1 MVTSAKNIFLKALF
15 SFSFIL
21 FSVSVKGQSSPG
33 CPQINAQV
41 STGPSTTIC
50 QGNCVTLTSTIVP
63 INQNTT
69 YSIQSIPYS
78 PYSYTTGTSIIANQ
92 DDVWSGV
99 TPLGFNFCY
108 FGNTFSN
115 CIIGSNGQL
124 SFNTTLAGGLD
135 DWSISAAIPSLTDM
149 PGNTIC
155 AAFRDTDPTSSGNI
169 YFAYYGA
176 APCRALVV
184 SWDNVPMFGSSCSST
199 PNSSYQLVLYENTNY
214 IDVYIK
220 NSTACTSWNSGYG
233 IVGIQNATGTLGYSP
248 PGRNYPAAWTAVNEG
263 WRFVPTGAP
272 QYTVTWYDPS
282 GPIGNSLTQN
292 VCPMATTNYT
302 ATMQV
307 NGCSSGL
314 LTFSSVAQV
323 SVVPGPTLS
332 VNSATICQ
340 GESATLNVSGA
351 TNYTWQPGG
360 SNASSVTFTPGVTT
374 IYTITGTPS
383 GTTNCIST
391 ATTNINVN
399 VAVPANP
406 ASNSPICEGTALN
419 LSVDAAASYTWNG
432 PGGYVSNVQNPVISN
447 STTNESG
454 VYSVTLTSVAGCTT
468 TATTLVTIIPL
479 PVPVVSNNGPLCAG
493 ETLNLTGSG
502 SIAYN
507 WSGPNGFSSNLSSPT
522 IPNATPAASGTYN
535 LIAGVGACT
544 IAVSTNV
551 IVNPTP
557 TASTGNSGAVCE
569 GLPIYL
575 TGNGGGTYSWQ
586 GPGGFSSSEQNPVLY
601 PSNAGNSG
609 TFTLTV
615 ADAVGCTNSATMSV
629 LIYPVPVADFNF
641 SPIRPVI
648 NGENDV
654 YFTDASHGATINSWN
669 WFFMN
674 TAEFTSISQNPMFH
688 YENPGEY
695 VVALVVKSDHG
706 CYDTIL
712 KPLKV
717 YEDYGLYVPNVF
729 TPNGDGLNDVFQ
741 PKGFGIVKF
750 QMAIYD
756 RWGEKLF
763 ETNNMEVGWNGTKG
777 SKNDVKYGI
786 LADGSYVWQ
795 IKVTNVFGEAKELT
809 GHVILM
815 K

>member
-1 MVTSAKNIFLKALF
+1 MTNKNFKTALF
-15 SFSFIL
+15 FL
-21 FSVSVKGQSSPG
+21 FSLCSVFVQSQTSPA

-50 QGNCVTLTSTIVP
+50 QGNCVTLTSTVVP
-63 INQNTT
+63 INLNTT
-69 YSIQSIPYS
+69 YSIQSIPYA
-78 PYSYTTGTSIIANQ
+78 PYSFTTGTSILANQ
-92 DDVWSGV
+92 DDIWSGI
-99 TPLGFNFCY
+99 TSLGFNFCY

-124 SFNTTLAGGLD
+124 SFNTTLANGSDG
-135 DWSISAAIPSLTDM
+135 WSISAAIPSLADM

-169 YFAYYGA
+169 YFAYYGT

-184 SWDNVPMFGSSCSST
+184 SWNNVPLFSSSCSPSLSNST
-199 PNSSYQLVLYENTNY
+199 YQLVLYENTNY
-214 IDVYIK
+214 IDVYIQ
-220 NSTACTSWNSGYG
+220 NSTSCSSWNSGYG

-248 PGRNYPAAWTAVNEG
+248 PGRNFPSAWTAVNEA

-272 QYTVTWYDPS
+272 QYTVTWYDSS

-292 VCPMATTNYT
+292 VCPMATTDYT

-307 NGCSSGL
+307 NGCSSGI
-314 LTFSSVAQV
+314 LTFSSVTQV

-340 GESATLNVSGA
+340 GQSATLNVSGA

-391 ATTNINVN
+391 ATTNIDVN
-399 VAVPANP
+399 VAVPAFPTN
-406 ASNSPICEGTALN
+406 NGPICEGTTLN
-419 LSVDAAASYTWNG
+419 LNVAAASTYTWNG
-432 PGGYVSNVQNPVISN
+432 PGGYISNQQNPTIPNATV
-447 STTNESG
+447 NENG
-454 VYSVTLTSVAGCTT
+454 VYSVTLTSVSGCTT
-468 TATTLVTIIPL
+468 TATTSVTIIPL
-479 PVPVVSNNGPLCAG
+479 PVPIVSNNGPLCSG
-493 ETLNLTGSG
+493 QDLNLSGSG
-502 SIAYN
+502 STVYS
-507 WSGPNGFSSNLSSPT
+507 WSGPNGFFSNLASPT
-522 IPNATPAASGTYN
+522 IPNATPAESGVYN

-544 IAVSTNV
+544 VAVSTNV
-551 IVNPTP
+551 SVNPSP
-557 TASTGNSGAVCE
+557 TASMGYSGAVCA
-569 GLPIYL
+569 GLPIYF
-575 TGNGGGTYSWQ
+575 TGNGGTTYSWQ
-586 GPGGFSSSEQNPVLY
+586 GPGGFGSSAQNPTLNV
-601 PSNAGNSG
+601 SSFGNSG
-609 TFTLTV
+609 TYTLTV
-615 ADAVGCTNSATMSV
+615 ADAVGCTNSATLSV
-629 LIYPVPVADFNF
+629 LVFSIPVADFNF

-654 YFTDASHGATINSWN
+654 YFTDASYHANVVSWN

-674 TAEFTSISQNPMFH
+674 TAEFTSTSQNPSFH

-695 VVALVVKSDHG
+695 VVALVVKSDFG
-706 CYDTIL
+706 CTDTIL
-712 KPLKV
+712 KPIKV

-729 TPNGDGLNDVFQ
+729 TPNGDGLNDIFQ
-741 PKGFGIVKF
+741 PKGFGITKF
-750 QMAIYD
+750 QMMIYD
-756 RWGEKLF
+756 RWGEKVY
-763 ETNNMEVGWNGTKG
+763 ETSDIEKGWDGKKQ
-777 SKNDVKYGI
+777 SKHDVNYATGP
-786 LADGSYVWQ
+786 DGSYTWQ
-795 IKVTNVFGEAKELT
+795 IKLTNVFGEAKEFT